1 MEQKMEI
8 YEDLRQILEKAASV
22 QAALALIE
30 WDNET
35 LAPKK
40 AGEQTAK
47 TAGAL
52 SGIYYDIMTGPS
64 MDKALKQWKE
74 CGEDN
79 ESARKADGTFWS
91 IDEIASRM
99 CCETEKER
107 RLLSCVP
114 REEYEEFTKMTN
126 AGGRIWAEARK
137 KKDFSAFAPEL
148 ERIIEYKKKLASYR
162 RKDGESLYD
171 AMLDEFEENFPEEK
185 LDEFFGTIR
194 EELVPFLEEIRTK
207 GRKIDGSF
215 LYGDYPEEKQEKL
228 ARMMA
233 EYIGFD
239 FERGVMAV
247 SEHPFTT
254 SFHNKDVRITTHYD
268 QWLDHSL
275 FSVIHEGGHALYEL
289 GIDDRLTRTILG
301 QGASMAM
308 HESQSRFMENI
319 IGRSQ
324 AFWEPLYGKVQE
336 LFPDQLGKI
345 TLEHFIEGINQVQP
359 GLIRINADELTYS
372 LHIMVR
378 YDLEKGLMNGKIRVS
393 DLENEW
399 ADRYEAYLGL
409 RPKTADQGVLQDIHW
424 SQGSFGYFPSYA
436 LGSAF
441 AAQIY
446 EKMKESMDVDGLL
459 KAGQIHKV
467 TEYLRGHIHRYG
479 RMKDSLT
486 LIRDTTGEDFSPR
499 YYIRYLKEKYGR
511 LYL

>member
-79 ESARKADGTFWS
+79 EDARKADGTFWS

-171 AMLDEFEENFPEEK
+171 AMLDEFEENFPEESWTDFSGPYGK
-185 LDEFFGTIR
+185 NWFHFWRRSGQREERSTEASCMGTIR
-194 EELVPFLEEIRTK
+194 K
-207 GRKIDGSF
+207 KSRKS
-215 LYGDYPEEKQEKL
+215 
-228 ARMMA
+228 
-233 EYIGFD
+233 
-239 FERGVMAV
+239 
-247 SEHPFTT
+247 
-254 SFHNKDVRITTHYD
+254 
-268 QWLDHSL
+268 W
-275 FSVIHEGGHALYEL
+275 
-289 GIDDRLTRTILG
+289 
-301 QGASMAM
+301 
-308 HESQSRFMENI
+308 
-319 IGRSQ
+319 
-324 AFWEPLYGKVQE
+324 
-336 LFPDQLGKI
+336 
-345 TLEHFIEGINQVQP
+345 P
-359 GLIRINADELTYS
+359 G
-372 LHIMVR
+372 
-378 YDLEKGLMNGKIRVS
+378 
-393 DLENEW
+393 
-399 ADRYEAYLGL
+399 
-409 RPKTADQGVLQDIHW
+409 
-424 SQGSFGYFPSYA
+424 
-436 LGSAF
+436 
-441 AAQIY
+441 
-446 EKMKESMDVDGLL
+446 
-459 KAGQIHKV
+459 
-467 TEYLRGHIHRYG
+467 
-479 RMKDSLT
+479 
-486 LIRDTTGEDFSPR
+486 
-499 YYIRYLKEKYGR
+499 
-511 LYL
+511 